1 MRNYKMS
8 DGQFRTENSDAKSK
22 PLNILFFHNTL
33 PEYRIGWFEA
43 LSERVNVEFVFTNEK
58 QNEKDYGFEIE
69 YERAK
74 KLKCTFL
81 SGGKQGIR
89 ELKQI
94 IENVEKYDFV
104 ELPPIDSIREVIYSA
119 YIIYKCRKKKVK
131 TGYFWEKWD
140 APIEKQPVMRR
151 IKNLVLRIIPGAIY
165 KQVDVI
171 FSTGKKNREYFI
183 SNGVNKNKIVWIP
196 DVSETPECEYS
207 DLRKKYTIPS
217 ESKIILYLGR
227 VLQQKGVQ
235 NLIEAYALLCSDVKD
250 SSYLLIAG
258 DGENLENCKKL
269 AEKLRIKNI
278 KFVGSVRPSIRGNYF
293 SQCDIFVYPVTYFKG
308 RVDVWG
314 LTLNEA
320 IQHGKIVIAT
330 EAVGSAYELIENGV
344 NGYQIEPDNIE
355 QLKDALMM
363 SLDSKMM
370 EKARSKDKDLRKQF
384 NFEMMA
390 ELYIKAIMNQKN

>member
-1 MRNYKMS
+1 M
-8 DGQFRTENSDAKSK
+8 NSDAKSK
-22 PLNILFFHNTL
+22 TLNILFFHNTL

-81 SGGKQGIR
+81 FGGKQGIR

-196 DVSETPECEYS
+196 YVNETPECEYS

-320 IQHGKIVIAT
+320 IQHRKIVIAT

-390 ELYIKAIMNQKN
+390 ELYIKVIMNQKN

>member
-1 MRNYKMS
+1 M
-8 DGQFRTENSDAKSK
+8 
-22 PLNILFFHNTL
+22 
-33 PEYRIGWFEA
+33 
-43 LSERVNVEFVFTNEK
+43 
-58 QNEKDYGFEIE
+58 
-69 YERAK
+69 
-74 KLKCTFL
+74 
-81 SGGKQGIR
+81 
-89 ELKQI
+89 
-94 IENVEKYDFV
+94 EKYDFV

-119 YIIYKCRKKKVK
+119 YIIYKCRKKNVN

-140 APIEKQPVMRR
+140 APIEKQPLMRR
-151 IKNLVLRIIPGAIY
+151 IKNLVLRIIPGVIY
-165 KQVDVI
+165 KQVNVI

-227 VLQQKGVQ
+227 ILQQKGVQ

-269 AEKLRIKNI
+269 AEKLKIKNI

-308 RVDVWG
+308 WVDVWG
-314 LTLNEA
+314 LTINEA

-390 ELYIKAIMNQKN
+390 ELYIKAIMNQKTDSR

>member
-1 MRNYKMS
+1 MS
-8 DGQFRTENSDAKSK
+8 NGQFRTENSDAKSK
-22 PLNILFFHNTL
+22 LLNILFFHNTL

-94 IENVEKYDFV
+94 IENVGKYDFV

-119 YIIYKCRKKKVK
+119 YIIYKCRKKNVK

-171 FSTGKKNREYFI
+171 YSTGKKNREYFI

-196 DVSETPECEYS
+196 DVSETPKCEYS

-235 NLIEAYALLCSDVKD
+235 NLIEAYALLCSDVKV

-269 AEKLRIKNI
+269 AEKLKIKNI

-308 RVDVWG
+308 WVDVWG
-314 LTLNEA
+314 LTINEA

-370 EKARSKDKDLRKQF
+370 EKARSKDRDLRKQF

-390 ELYIKAIMNQKN
+390 ELYIKAIMNQKTDSR

>member
-1 MRNYKMS
+1 M
-8 DGQFRTENSDAKSK
+8 
-22 PLNILFFHNTL
+22 
-33 PEYRIGWFEA
+33 
-43 LSERVNVEFVFTNEK
+43 
-58 QNEKDYGFEIE
+58 
-69 YERAK
+69 
-74 KLKCTFL
+74 
-81 SGGKQGIR
+81 
-89 ELKQI
+89 
-94 IENVEKYDFV
+94 
-104 ELPPIDSIREVIYSA
+104 
-119 YIIYKCRKKKVK
+119 
-131 TGYFWEKWD
+131 
-140 APIEKQPVMRR
+140 
-151 IKNLVLRIIPGAIY
+151 
-165 KQVDVI
+165 DVI

-235 NLIEAYALLCSDVKD
+235 NLIEAYTLLCSDVKD

-269 AEKLRIKNI
+269 AEKLKIKNI

-308 RVDVWG
+308 CVDVWG
-314 LTLNEA
+314 LTINEA

-363 SLDSKMM
+363 SLDSKME

-390 ELYIKAIMNQKN
+390 ELYINAIRN

>member
-1 MRNYKMS
+1 M
-8 DGQFRTENSDAKSK
+8 
-22 PLNILFFHNTL
+22 NILFFHNTL

-81 SGGKQGIR
+81 PGGKQGIR

-119 YIIYKCRKKKVK
+119 YIIYKCRKKNVK

-151 IKNLVLRIIPGAIY
+151 IKNLVLRIIPGVIY

-227 VLQQKGVQ
+227 VLRQKGVQ
-235 NLIEAYALLCSDVKD
+235 NLIEPYALLCSDVKD

-269 AEKLRIKNI
+269 AEKLKIKNI
-278 KFVGSVRPSIRGNYF
+278 KFVGSVRPSIRGSYF

-314 LTLNEA
+314 LTINEA

-344 NGYQIEPDNIE
+344 NGYRIEPDNIE

-363 SLDSKMM
+363 SLDSKME
-370 EKARSKDKDLRKQF
+370 EKARSKDKDLRK
-384 NFEMMA
+384 
-390 ELYIKAIMNQKN
+390 